1 METRSLADSLDGLRA
16 TADATFRLAFMFGKV
31 EIKLQTEIRRVAS
44 EIQGIAGALHQLSLL
59 ASILE
64 DESGCHRTS
73 EAVPSQLTSC
83 HRTLE
88 NLERRLLIRK
98 NDARP
103 KSAGLKWPFTTA
115 WTTDL
120 LRELSEH
127 RDVITRGL
135 SAESMTDLTQVFSNE
150 KYVMVIDQDGAISK
164 HTQVS
169 ALVAAQPDA
178 LDVLGFF
185 LKFDQRALLDNVLQ
199 ASHALHS
206 FGFFKDLDFE
216 DWLDGKRSKLWITAP
231 AGAGKTVFAG
241 AMVRESILRRHDYAV
256 VVYVFCSFEDTRTC
270 SPVNVLSTI
279 AAQVG
284 RQNEAAFNLLRTYYQ
299 ELHQDKRNIQ
309 RCTSEHLKSILGE
322 MSKCFGHVMI
332 IVDGVDECGSDS
344 ADVVE
349 SLAALASQDGGALGL
364 AIVSRE
370 TESIRNVLQE
380 GFQKVDI
387 IHSEDELQLFTATE
401 LEKRVAR
408 GNIKF
413 DYPEMKDEA
422 IQKLC
427 FGPDTT

>member
-1 METRSLADSLDGLRA
+1 
-16 TADATFRLAFMFGKV
+16 
-31 EIKLQTEIRRVAS
+31 
-44 EIQGIAGALHQLSLL
+44 
-59 ASILE
+59 
-64 DESGCHRTS
+64 
-73 EAVPSQLTSC
+73 
-83 HRTLE
+83 
-88 NLERRLLIRK
+88 
-98 NDARP
+98 
-103 KSAGLKWPFTTA
+103 
-115 WTTDL
+115 
-120 LRELSEH
+120 
-127 RDVITRGL
+127 
-135 SAESMTDLTQVFSNE
+135 MTDLTQVFSNE
-150 KYVMVIDQDGAISK
+150 KFVMVIDQDGAISK
-164 HTQVS
+164 HADVS

-206 FGFFKDLDFE
+206 FGFFKNLDFE

-241 AMVRESILRRHDYAV
+241 AMVRESILRRHNYAV
-256 VVYVFCSFEDTRTC
+256 VVFEDTRTC

-299 ELHQDKRNIQ
+299 ELHRDKKNVQ
-309 RCTSEHLKSILGE
+309 RPTSEQLTSLLRE
-322 MSKCFGHVMI
+322 MSKCFGHIMI

-349 SLAALASQDGGALGL
+349 SLAALANQDGGALGL

-408 GNIKF
+408 GIIKF